1 MIKNSCLYLG
11 EVEHRRLSPKK
22 NFFRY
27 AVAYYFVDLA
37 ETRTLFRFPFLF
49 SYNFPGILSFWRK
62 DYLGNPKI
70 DLDTSVR
77 EIVKSYTEKEATGPI
92 RLLTNISYFGFCMN
106 PVSFYYCYA
115 GDGKTLQFIVSE
127 ITNTPWGEKHRQVFE
142 FDGKEMKVFK
152 FPKDF
157 HVSPF
162 MPMNIDYTW
171 VFHSPDEK
179 LKVYMQNRLT
189 GQPQLMFDST
199 LDLKRK
205 DLTLGNVL
213 GTFLRLPLV
222 TFKTLLA
229 IYYQAF
235 KLYIKKVPFYT
246 HPSKE
251 KLYDNSTLT

>member
-1 MIKNSCLYLG
+1 MTKKSSLYIG
-11 EVEHRRLSPKK
+11 EVEHRRFSPKQ

-27 AVAYYFVDLA
+27 SVAYYYLDLA
-37 ETRTLFRFPFLF
+37 EVKSLFRFPFLF

-62 DYLGNPKI
+62 DYLGDAQK
-70 DLDTSVR
+70 DLDQSVR
-77 EIVKSYTEKEATGPI
+77 ETVESYTGNKATGPI

-106 PVSFYYCYA
+106 PVSFYYCF
-115 GDGKTLQFIVSE
+115 DSEGKTLKYVVSE

-142 FDGKEMKVFK
+142 LDGKEMKVFK

-162 MPMNIDYTW
+162 MPMTIDYTW
-171 VFHSPDEK
+171 VFHAPDET

-189 GQPQLMFDST
+189 GQSDLMFDST

-205 DLTLGNVL
+205 DLTLANVL

-229 IYYQAF
+229 IYYQAL
-235 KLYIKKVPFYT
+235 KLYLKKVPFYT

-251 KLYDNSTLT
+251 KIYDNSTLT